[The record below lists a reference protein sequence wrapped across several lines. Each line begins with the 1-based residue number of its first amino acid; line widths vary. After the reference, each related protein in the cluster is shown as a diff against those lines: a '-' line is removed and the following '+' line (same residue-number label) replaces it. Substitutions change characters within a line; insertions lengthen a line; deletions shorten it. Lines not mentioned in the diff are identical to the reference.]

1 MIYVF
6 SFCGTS
12 QNLSQ
17 KFIVTKDVLSY
28 GKPFVKRIVCPIASV
43 IVSGEEIA
51 WFFVQS
57 TTKMKITYFWGK
69 KKDRK

>member
-6 SFCGTS
+6 FFCGTS

-43 IVSGEEIA
+43 IVSDEEIA
-51 WFFVQS
+51 
-57 TTKMKITYFWGK
+57 
-69 KKDRK
+69 